1 MKMIVKRTWR
11 IKDRMTTGSLVSR
24 SQGVQGFEWQGVDI
38 DELPHHFAQLA
49 AGEYIAVRSMF
60 LWLVSVDALS
70 PFQDDIR
77 DA

>member
-1 MKMIVKRTWR
+1 MA
-11 IKDRMTTGSLVSR
+11 R
-24 SQGVQGFEWQGVDI
+24 SQGVPGFEWQGVDVN
-38 DELPHHFAQLA
+38 EPPHHFAQLV

-60 LWLVSVDALS
+60 LWLVSDDSLS